1 MKSLY
6 PDTQEVVVMP
16 KFTRMLYS
24 ILLIPIVI
32 IALPLLLI
40 TVLVGWFALSGTPG
54 LCDVDE

>member
-1 MKSLY
+1 MKLY
-6 PDTQEVVVMP
+6 YPNTQEVVVMP
-16 KFTRMLYS
+16 KFMRLLYS

-40 TVLVGWFALSGTPG
+40 TVLVGWLALSGTPG